1 MPKSLHNARLKR
13 GSTDSLRASVT
24 LGVCDLLCI
33 RLNGSLAQPHAW
45 NGAHESMFC
54 CLSETLF
61 YHQLFLSHIFH
72 LFHSTDF
79 SAFIHSHVSHIFKIW
94 RLFFSHTS
102 PGFSLVALLFIAIIL
117 DKHTAATIW
126 TSSPG
131 TGSPDF
137 CHHILL
143 YLLKERSER
152 FEHLINTTVMTQI
165 SVWLKNCKDSLK
177 VKKSVTQSCL
187 TLCDPSNCSLSSF
200 SIHGILQARIVEWVA
215 ISFFRESSQLRDW
228 TQVSCIAGRF
238 FTNWA
243 MREALQR
250 QSRLKMQL
258 KLNLDDQWSEA
269 GWMFSMQRL
278 SDLGKEKNQR
288 DLFLWFVSMAAQCRN
303 WWALLYALW

>member
-165 SVWLKNCKDSLK
+165 SVWLKNCKDSSAHDAAEAQFGWS
-177 VKKSVTQSCL
+177 VKWGRLNVL
-187 TLCDPSNCSLSSF
+187 N
-200 SIHGILQARIVEWVA
+200 AA
-215 ISFFRESSQLRDW
+215 IKWSRQREEPKR
-228 TQVSCIAGRF
+228 
-238 FTNWA
+238 
-243 MREALQR
+243 
-250 QSRLKMQL
+250 
-258 KLNLDDQWSEA
+258 
-269 GWMFSMQRL
+269 
-278 SDLGKEKNQR
+278 
-288 DLFLWFVSMAAQCRN
+288 FVSLVCFHGCSIQKLMGSSLCLVIGPPGNIWLQTTLFFVNILLWLLKCCPWLMIFLRSPTIPSLFCRPRFPC
-303 WWALLYALW
+303 LISLKYHCH